1 MSAPPSETRAQQAC
15 TGRRL
20 SIRPAGEKER
30 QREGTDLRQWGWDSQ
45 DVSIRR
51 GCGGSQTGAGVEEA
65 EGHEGP
71 HAGPGASVLCAGTR
85 LTWLLTQN
93 LGNCLTHWTPAAPP
107 PWPPTAQ
114 PGPSPAPAPQP
125 AQGRHPDALGRPE
138 TRKPGGSTCPS
149 RAFCC
154 PAGSSLNLQHL

>member
-1 MSAPPSETRAQQAC
+1 MAPPSETRAQQAC

-45 DVSIRR
+45 DGSIRR
-51 GCGGSQTGAGVEEA
+51 GWGGSQTGAGVEEA

-71 HAGPGASVLCAGTR
+71 HAGPGSSVLCASAR
-85 LTWLLTQN
+85 LTWLLTRN

-107 PWPPTAQ
+107 PWPPWPPTAQ
-114 PGPSPAPAPQP
+114 PGPSPTASTGPAARRTGPTGNQS
-125 AQGRHPDALGRPE
+125 AWQ
-138 TRKPGGSTCPS
+138 
-149 RAFCC
+149 
-154 PAGSSLNLQHL
+154 QHLSFPSFLLPTRGFT